1 MVVVLFVLLQVCFI
15 VFLLSVLHKL
25 TISLFLM
32 QSSLLV
38 RSTSLEKNNVI
49 IHYKLT
55 VSHFRTFFHE
65 QDLFF
70 CLWNTHLLVWE
81 RGPDWLVQPKLL
93 EGREGARPTE
103 HLILFHNL
111 FQHGRA
117 AVQDLQGNEYE
128 QNFQNCNFLKSLT
141 FLMISDYTPASLH
154 LLHRVV

>member
-1 MVVVLFVLLQVCFI
+1 MNRIYSFVCEIHTFLFGRGVL
-15 VFLLSVLHKL
+15 S
-25 TISLFLM
+25 
-32 QSSLLV
+32 
-38 RSTSLEKNNVI
+38 
-49 IHYKLT
+49 
-55 VSHFRTFFHE
+55 
-65 QDLFF
+65 
-70 CLWNTHLLVWE
+70 
-81 RGPDWLVQPKLL
+81 PDWLVQPKLL

-141 FLMISDYTPASLH
+141 FLMISDYTPVSLH